1 MPSTNIDESADRLKY
16 TLLCVGVLVL
26 APVLVRAPQLFDL
39 LLADPTLLYA
49 GLADGLRAG
58 PLGGFPPFPTI
69 DPNIAFT
76 SHALGHRAA
85 LDVLSGHIPWWNHFE
100 GVGTPLVGEMQAAA
114 LFPLTWL
121 LVLKSGQ
128 FYMHIALQVIS
139 GVATWQLLRRI
150 GCSKLAAVAAALAF
164 EFNGT
169 FAWLANAV
177 INPIPFLP
185 LTLLGIEIL
194 RERVARA
201 KAGGHAFLTIGL
213 AASLYAGFPE
223 VAYLNGLLILAWTLV
238 RTAALPYAERWL
250 FLRRVVIGGIA
261 ALAISAP
268 VLVPFFDF
276 LPLAN
281 TGGHEG
287 TGFESV
293 HLSPGFLVGLL
304 APYAFGAIFQLS
316 EHAGFW
322 GAVGGYAGCALV
334 ALALAGAA
342 GRTFRGLRIM
352 LVVWVLVTIGISYG
366 FPGSGLIVKIVPGLK
381 LAAYFRYLPP
391 SWEFS
396 LCVLAAFALTD
407 LSRDGASRALRIA
420 VALVALAVIAAIWTT
435 HRHGLSL
442 HGRLALGNA
451 IFLAVVLLA
460 MAALA
465 WRSRSGE
472 TRRRALAALLVL
484 EAVVCFAIPTLST
497 PSRGAVALDG
507 VHYLQANLGF
517 QRFVTLGP
525 VQPNYG
531 AYFGIASINHNDL
544 PIPRIW
550 TDYVERHLD
559 SNAPPILF
567 TGSSRQDSAGPSAA
581 DQLIANLDA
590 YRRVGVR
597 YVLAP
602 KESPGQPAFASLAHY
617 VDETP
622 QPALREVFSDKVM
635 RVFELANPA
644 PYFSAPGCTLVADT
658 RNSVEADCTAASS
671 VTRLELFMRGW
682 RATVN
687 GEATPIAQTGEIFQ
701 RIALPAGRS
710 TIRFEFAPP
719 FIGWAWAA
727 FVIGWILFAI
737 AFTSFAA
744 RSHRQPQ

>member
-1 MPSTNIDESADRLKY
+1 M
-16 TLLCVGVLVL
+16 L

-304 APYAFGAIFQLS
+304 APYAFGAIFQLFRTCGFLGRRRRLRRLRTGRARARRGCGPNLS
-316 EHAGFW
+316 RLANHA
-322 GAVGGYAGCALV
+322 
-334 ALALAGAA
+334 
-342 GRTFRGLRIM
+342 RGL
-352 LVVWVLVTIGISYG
+352 
-366 FPGSGLIVKIVPGLK
+366 
-381 LAAYFRYLPP
+381 
-391 SWEFS
+391 
-396 LCVLAAFALTD
+396 
-407 LSRDGASRALRIA
+407 GAGD
-420 VALVALAVIAAIWTT
+420 
-435 HRHGLSL
+435 HRHLVRLSGFGADREDRPGIEARGLLSL
-442 HGRLALGNA
+442 SS
-451 IFLAVVLLA
+451 AVV
-460 MAALA
+460 
-465 WRSRSGE
+465 G
-472 TRRRALAALLVL
+472 
-484 EAVVCFAIPTLST
+484 
-497 PSRGAVALDG
+497 
-507 VHYLQANLGF
+507 
-517 QRFVTLGP
+517 
-525 VQPNYG
+525 VQPVR
-531 AYFGIASINHNDL
+531 A
-544 PIPRIW
+544 
-550 TDYVERHLD
+550 
-559 SNAPPILF
+559 
-567 TGSSRQDSAGPSAA
+567 
-581 DQLIANLDA
+581 
-590 YRRVGVR
+590 RRVR
-597 YVLAP
+597 
-602 KESPGQPAFASLAHY
+602 AH
-617 VDETP
+617 
-622 QPALREVFSDKVM
+622 
-635 RVFELANPA
+635 
-644 PYFSAPGCTLVADT
+644 
-658 RNSVEADCTAASS
+658 
-671 VTRLELFMRGW
+671 
-682 RATVN
+682 
-687 GEATPIAQTGEIFQ
+687 
-701 RIALPAGRS
+701 
-710 TIRFEFAPP
+710 
-719 FIGWAWAA
+719 
-727 FVIGWILFAI
+727 
-737 AFTSFAA
+737 
-744 RSHRQPQ
+744 